1 MRLAVDTN
9 IFVYAEGV
17 NGPAQAVS
25 ARKLIADLPVG
36 DTIVPVQVLGEL
48 FNVLTRKGQFSSRK
62 AAIAVTGLSTAF
74 GTVDTSSAQLATA
87 LELAERHGLSIW
99 DAIIL
104 VVSDSA
110 GCRILLSED
119 MQHGFE
125 WRGVTVINPFL
136 PHPHPLLTRAL
147 AG

>member
-17 NGPAQAVS
+17 NGPTQAVS

-48 FNVLTRKGQFSSRK
+48 FNVLTRKGQFSPQR
-62 AAIAVTGLSTAF
+62 AAAAVTGLTTAF
-74 GTVDTSSAQLATA
+74 RTADTSSAQLTAA
-87 LELAERHGLSIW
+87 LELAERHGLNIW

-104 VVSDSA
+104 AVSECA

-125 WRGVTVINPFL
+125 WRGITVINPFL
-136 PHPHPLLTRAL
+136 PQPHPLLARAL